1 MRTKLCQVSFPG
13 SCCYFC
19 GQSKRVPKVLSTEPE
34 VISLSLK
41 YLRAMSSKAFKTGY
55 KPFNV
60 VLWKN
65 SYLTSPF

>member
-13 SCCYFC
+13 SCCYFV
-19 GQSKRVPKVLSTEPE
+19 GNQKVPKVLSTEPE

-55 KPFNV
+55 KLFNV

-65 SYLTSPF
+65 SYLTSQF